1 MTATASDGG
10 HASRAH
16 TADEIIEAWG
26 PTREACLEE
35 AVLALVDTVAV
46 VDGVGWSWHHEV
58 ELEGSDEELL
68 VALLEEVIYHL
79 DADGAVPVRVRVR
92 PHAGG
97 VVVHL
102 WLTDL
107 HRVTPVGAA
116 PKGVSYSQLACHE
129 EDDGRWHCAATIDV

>member
-1 MTATASDGG
+1 
-10 HASRAH
+10 
-16 TADEIIEAWG
+16 
-26 PTREACLEE
+26 
-35 AVLALVDTVAV
+35 VLALVDAVAV
-46 VDGVGWSWHHEV
+46 VGDVGWSWHHEV
-58 ELEGSDEELL
+58 KLTGSDEEFL

-79 DADGAVPVRVRVR
+79 DADGAVPVRVRVC

-116 PKGVSYSQLACHE
+116 PKGVSYSDLTFHE
-129 EDDGRWHCAATIDV
+129 EDDGRWRCTVTIDV